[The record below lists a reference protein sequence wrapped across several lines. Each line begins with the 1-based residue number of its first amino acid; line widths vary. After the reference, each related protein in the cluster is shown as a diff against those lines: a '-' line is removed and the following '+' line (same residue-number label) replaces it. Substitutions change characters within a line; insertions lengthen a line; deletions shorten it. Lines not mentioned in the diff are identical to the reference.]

1 MANDPTPPTATEQ
14 VSTGPGFAER
24 MKVIGK
30 RVLPKLGYPLFYLFC
45 LLIFISWTF
54 PYEKLKDRIVTQFN
68 VQQAKSRNPQELQ
81 IDELDS
87 SFITGVKAKGV
98 RIISPPTE
106 QGKAPS
112 VITIDEA
119 RARISLLSL
128 LIGNK
133 SISFKV
139 EAFDGIIKGDF
150 FDSGKNREMEINFD
164 NVDVARVDIIAANI
178 GFPLDGKLNGSIKLT
193 MPEGKASKANGTIDL
208 EIKEM
213 NAGNAKELPIKLPTG
228 GTFKLPRLK
237 VGTFNINGEA
247 KDGVLKVTKIVA
259 QGGDV
264 DISGDGRVQLREVA
278 NDAHLDVNLKFKIND
293 AYRKKTDVTK
303 SLFGEPGSK
312 SPALIDL
319 DPKMKNAKG
328 SDGFYALRVGGT
340 LGKPDVR
347 PGAGG
352 ASSAP
357 PSPLPTAMP
366 KKEKEKEKE
375 EDKDKP

>member
-1 MANDPTPPTATEQ
+1 MAPTPPTATESTQ
-14 VSTGPGFAER
+14 TGPSFVDR
-24 MKVIGK
+24 MKGIGR

-98 RIISPPTE
+98 RIISPASEP
-106 QGKAPS
+106 GKSPS
-112 VITIDEA
+112 VISIDEA

-128 LIGNK
+128 LVGNK

-139 EAFDGIIKGDF
+139 EAFDGVIKGDF
-150 FDSGKNREMEINFD
+150 FDSGKQRELEIHFD
-164 NVDVARVDIIAANI
+164 SVDVARIDLVAANV
-178 GFPLDGKLNGSIKLT
+178 GFPLDGKLNGSIKLN
-193 MPEGKASKANGTIDL
+193 MPEGKASKANGAIEL

-237 VGTFNINGEA
+237 VGNFNINGEA
-247 KDGVLKVTKIVA
+247 KDGVLKITKIVA

-264 DISGDGRVQLREVA
+264 DVAGDGRVQLREIA
-278 NDAHLDVNLKFKIND
+278 NEAHLDVNLKFKIND
-293 AYRKKTDVTK
+293 AYRNKTDVTK
-303 SLFGEPGSK
+303 SLFGTPGSK

-319 DPKMKNAKG
+319 DPKMSKAKS
-328 SDGFYALRVGGT
+328 SDGFYSLRVGGT

-347 PGAGG
+347 PGT
-352 ASSAP
+352 ASSPAA
-357 PSPLPTAMP
+357 T
-366 KKEKEKEKE
+366 
-375 EDKDKP
+375 DKP